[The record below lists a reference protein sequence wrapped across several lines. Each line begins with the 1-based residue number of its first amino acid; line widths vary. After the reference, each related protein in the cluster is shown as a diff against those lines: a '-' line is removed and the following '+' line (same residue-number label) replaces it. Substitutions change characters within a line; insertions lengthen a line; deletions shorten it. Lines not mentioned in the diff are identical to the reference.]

1 MWNVDKLCIFY
12 VVCLGFLLQVWSVHH
27 GVSGTKEARIDPK
40 NDYFNNDAWDL
51 VEAENKAI
59 TSLSELSDGVFSL
72 QLAVARSACET
83 GTEFGLSI
91 FRQTYAFHSICI
103 ILFNVLLQSIWVST
117 TGPAPL
123 PCPPNQPLGQSCA
136 VSVRVHCGES
146 G

>member
-1 MWNVDKLCIFY
+1 MLRICY
-12 VVCLGFLLQVWSVHH
+12 VVCLGFLLQVWSLPY
-27 GVSGTKEARIDPK
+27 GVSGSKGDAIDSK
-40 NDYFNNDAWDL
+40 DDYFNNDAWEL
-51 VEAENKAI
+51 VEAGNKAI
-59 TSLSELSDGVFSL
+59 TSLSELSDGVFTL

-91 FRQTYAFHSICI
+91 FRQTYAFHSIYI
-103 ILFNVLLQSIWVST
+103 ILFSVLLQSIWDST

-136 VSVRVHCGES
+136 VPVRVHCGES